1 MTTLLIDNYDSFTY
15 NLFQDLTRITG
26 CPPIVIKND
35 EIGWDELRTLEFDN
49 IVISPGP
56 GRPENESDF
65 GICRRVILEANV
77 PILGVC
83 LGHQG
88 IADVFGGRV
97 ISAPEP
103 MHGRT
108 SNVHHDASGLF
119 KSIPSPFSV
128 VRYHS
133 LMVDSELP
141 ACLKAT
147 AWTRDGIL
155 MALQHRERP
164 IWGVQ
169 FHPESICSEH
179 GVTLLRNFLDLAKG
193 AYARGRGR
201 SRVGAS
207 HPATLPGSE
216 GTLLRYRRLPRL
228 IDPEAVFQKLYAN
241 KTHAF
246 WLDSALVR
254 EGLSRFSFMGEASG
268 AHGEVL
274 SYDSGERCLQ
284 ITDETGTRTV
294 QQSLFDFIRARTG
307 PRFRSHADLPFDF
320 HGGYVGY
327 FGYELKQ
334 ECGGD
339 AVHASALPDAMLLST
354 RRFIAFDHL
363 AQETYLVSCREGR
376 EEAEAWLR
384 ETEARVSCVAPLTEP
399 PVDLLPD
406 VAAEACEAAPRHD
419 RSEYIDR
426 IRLAMR
432 QIEAGESYEVCLTN
446 TLTLDLSVDPF
457 ELYRILRR
465 INPAPH
471 AAFLKLGDLAIASS
485 SPERFLRVDRQGRVQ
500 AKPIKGTVRRD
511 AAPAEDAALA
521 EWLRTDEKSRAE
533 NLMIVDLLRN
543 DIGRVCQAG
552 SVTVTRLM
560 EIESYATV
568 HQLVSTVEG
577 QLSDQAHAIDCIKS
591 CFPGGSMVGAPKV
604 RTMRIIDRLEGK
616 ARGVYS
622 GAIGYIGFD
631 GATDLSI
638 VIRTIVATQ
647 GRLSIG
653 VGGAIVAQ
661 SDPVEEFEE
670 TRLKA
675 QSLLHAIAL
684 AAGIAGN
691 DKPLA
696 ETRTIESAEAS

>member
-15 NLFQDLTRITG
+15 NLFQDLAGITG
-26 CPPIVIKND
+26 RPPIVIRND
-35 EIGWDELRTLEFDN
+35 AIGWDELCALEFDN
-49 IVISPGP
+49 IVVSPGP

-88 IADVFGGRV
+88 IADAFGGRV
-97 ISAPEP
+97 VSAPEP
-103 MHGRT
+103 VHGRT
-108 SNVHHDASGLF
+108 SYVHHDASDLF
-119 KSIPSPFSV
+119 KDIPSPLSV

-133 LMVDSELP
+133 LMVDRDLP

-147 AWTRDGIL
+147 AWTSDGIL
-155 MALQHRERP
+155 MALQHRTKP
-164 IWGVQ
+164 ICGVQ

-179 GVTLLRNFLDLAKG
+179 GVTLLRNFLRFAERAG
-193 AYARGRGR
+193 GRGRGR
-201 SRVGAS
+201 LRAGRPR
-207 HPATLPGSE
+207 PADLPESKKPA
-216 GTLLRYRRLPRL
+216 LIYRRLPRL
-228 IDPEAVFQKLYAN
+228 IDPEAVFQELYAAG
-241 KTHAF
+241 THAF

-254 EGLSRFSFMGEASG
+254 EGLSRFSFMGDASG
-268 AHGEVL
+268 AHGEIV
-274 SYDSGERCLQ
+274 SYDSSERCLR
-284 ITDETGTRTV
+284 ITDTTGTRTL
-294 QQSLFDFIRARTG
+294 QQSIFDFVKARTG
-307 PRFRSHADLPFDF
+307 PQFRSDVDLPFDF

-339 AVHASALPDAMLLST
+339 AAHTSRLPDAMLLSA

-363 AQETYLVSCREGR
+363 KHDTYLVSFGEGR

-384 ETEARVSCVAPLTEP
+384 ETEARLSCLAPLPEP
-399 PVDLLPD
+399 RAGSLPD
-406 VAAEACEAAPRHD
+406 VTAEACEATPRHD

-426 IRLAMR
+426 IRLAMSE
-432 QIEAGESYEVCLTN
+432 IKAGESYEVCLTN
-446 TLTLDLSVDPF
+446 ALTLDLSVDPF

-511 AAPAEDAALA
+511 AAPAADAALA

-543 DIGRVCQAG
+543 DIGRVCEAG
-552 SVTVTRLM
+552 SVKVTRLM

-577 QLSDQAHAIDCIKS
+577 QLPDQVHAVDCITS

-604 RTMRIIDRLEGK
+604 RTMKIIDRLEGE

-661 SDPVEEFEE
+661 SDPGGEFEE
-670 TRLKA
+670 TTLKA
-675 QSLLHAIAL
+675 KSLLHAIAL
-684 AAGIAGN
+684 AAG
-691 DKPLA
+691 
-696 ETRTIESAEAS
+696 

>member
-1 MTTLLIDNYDSFTY
+1 MVGSIGKRRVTTLLIDNYDSFTY
-15 NLFQDLTRITG
+15 NLFQDLAGITG
-26 CPPIVIKND
+26 RPPIVIRND
-35 EIGWDELRTLEFDN
+35 AIGWDELCALEFDN

-56 GRPENESDF
+56 GRPENEDDF
-65 GICRRVILEANV
+65 GICRRAILEANV

-88 IADVFGGRV
+88 IADAFGGRV
-97 ISAPEP
+97 VSAPEP
-103 MHGRT
+103 VHGRT
-108 SNVHHDASGLF
+108 SYVHHDASDLF
-119 KSIPSPFSV
+119 KDIPSPFSV

-133 LMVDSELP
+133 LMVDGDLP

-147 AWTRDGIL
+147 AWTSDGIL
-155 MALQHRERP
+155 MALQHRTKP
-164 IWGVQ
+164 ICGVQ

-179 GVTLLRNFLDLAKG
+179 GVTLLRNFLHFAERAG
-193 AYARGRGR
+193 GRGRGQ
-201 SRVGAS
+201 SRAGRAR
-207 HPATLPGSE
+207 PADLPESKKPA
-216 GTLLRYRRLPRL
+216 LIYRRLPRL
-228 IDPEAVFQKLYAN
+228 IDPEAVFQELYAAG
-241 KTHAF
+241 THAF

-254 EGLSRFSFMGEASG
+254 EGLSRFSFMGDASG
-268 AHGEVL
+268 AHGEIV
-274 SYDSGERCLQ
+274 SYDSSERCLQ
-284 ITDETGTRTV
+284 ITDATGTRTL
-294 QQSLFDFIRARTG
+294 QQSVFDFVKARTG
-307 PRFRSHADLPFDF
+307 PQFRSDADLPFDF

-339 AVHASALPDAMLLST
+339 AAHTSPLPDAMLLSA

-363 AQETYLVSCREGR
+363 KHDTYLVSFGEGR

-384 ETEARVSCVAPLTEP
+384 ETEARLGCLAPLPEP
-399 PVDLLPD
+399 RAGSLPD
-406 VAAEACEAAPRHD
+406 VTAEACEAAPRHD

-426 IRLAMR
+426 IRLAMSE
-432 QIEAGESYEVCLTN
+432 IKAGESYEVCLTN
-446 TLTLDLSVDPF
+446 ALTLDLSVDPF

-511 AAPAEDAALA
+511 AAPAADAALA

-543 DIGRVCQAG
+543 DIGRVCEAG
-552 SVTVTRLM
+552 SVKVTRLM

-577 QLSDQAHAIDCIKS
+577 QLPDQVHAVDCITS

-604 RTMRIIDRLEGK
+604 RTMKIIDRLEGE

-661 SDPVEEFEE
+661 SDPGGEFEE
-670 TRLKA
+670 TTLKA
-675 QSLLHAIAL
+675 KSLLHAIAL
-684 AAGIAGN
+684 AAG
-691 DKPLA
+691 
-696 ETRTIESAEAS
+696 

>member
-15 NLFQDLTRITG
+15 NLFQDLSKIAGR
-26 CPPIVIKND
+26 PPIVIKND
-35 EIGWDELRTLEFDN
+35 EIGWEELCALEFDS

-65 GICRRVILEANV
+65 GVCRRAILEAKV

-88 IADVFGGRV
+88 IADAFGGRI

-103 MHGRT
+103 VHGRT

-119 KSIPSPFSV
+119 SDIPSPFSV

-133 LMVDSELP
+133 LMVDSDLP

-169 FHPESICSEH
+169 FHPESICSGH
-179 GVTLLRNFLDLAKG
+179 GVTLLRNFLSF
-193 AYARGRGR
+193 ARGAGARDRSQSRGGV
-201 SRVGAS
+201 SRRAS
-207 HPATLPGSE
+207 LPETQRPAVS
-216 GTLLRYRRLPRL
+216 YRRLPRL
-228 IDPEAVFQKLYAN
+228 IDPEAAFQELYASS
-241 KTHAF
+241 THAF

-268 AHGEVL
+268 AHGEIL

-284 ITDETGTRTV
+284 ITDEAGTRV
-294 QQSLFDFIRARTG
+294 LQQSIFDFIKARTG
-307 PRFRSHADLPFDF
+307 PQFRSDADLPFDF

-339 AVHASALPDAMLLST
+339 AAHLSSLPDAMLLST

-363 AQETYLVSCREGR
+363 THETYLVSSGEAREN
-376 EEAEAWLR
+376 AEAWLR
-384 ETEARVSCVAPLTEP
+384 ETEARLSGLAPLPEP
-399 PVDLLPD
+399 LAGSLPD
-406 VAAEACEAAPRHD
+406 VTADACEVTSRHD

-426 IRLAMR
+426 IGLAMS
-432 QIEAGESYEVCLTN
+432 QIRAGESYEVCLTN
-446 TLTLDLSVDPF
+446 ALTLDLSVDPF

-471 AAFLKLGDLAIASS
+471 AAFLKLGDLAIVSS

-511 AAPAEDAALA
+511 AAPAADAALA
-521 EWLRTDEKSRAE
+521 GWLRTDEKSRAE

-543 DIGRVCQAG
+543 DIGRVCEAG
-552 SVTVTRLM
+552 SVNVTRLM

-577 QLSDQAHAIDCIKS
+577 QLSNQAHAIDCIKS

-604 RTMRIIDRLEGK
+604 RTMKIIDRLEGE

-653 VGGAIVAQ
+653 VGGAIVAL

-675 QSLLHAIAL
+675 RSLLHAIAL
-684 AAGIAGN
+684 AAGVVDNGSR
-691 DKPLA
+691 PA
-696 ETRTIESAEAS
+696 EAMIKESAEAS